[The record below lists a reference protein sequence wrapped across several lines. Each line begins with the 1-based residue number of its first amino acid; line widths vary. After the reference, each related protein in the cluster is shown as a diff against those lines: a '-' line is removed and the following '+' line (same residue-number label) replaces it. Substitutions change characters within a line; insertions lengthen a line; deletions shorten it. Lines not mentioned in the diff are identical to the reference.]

1 MQLADAASQP
11 ERKLDPHESLLA
23 VASAPTAGTQPL
35 LWLAPRAMKDGTFS
49 AAAWCSAA
57 DVSTGCIG
65 YTAPNAMS
73 QIQLNAAAVATS
85 QDASFAALLTK
96 SGSVERRQYA
106 MGFPAQSTNIQLAPV
121 AMQPGYV
128 AAAHLSKTQGEQD
141 VIVAAWGGQL
151 AIARGA
157 AATPPMFDPDAS
169 KALTDGFHAVLG
181 DAARVTGLAFGD
193 LDGDDQME
201 LVIAAEKQI
210 YIAPSAS
217 KGLSRFS
224 WNRNASLGRLVQL
237 DSPVS
242 AIAVGDLNSDNK
254 PDIAAYS
261 RSGKKFFAVLT
272 MSRR

>member
-1 MQLADAASQP
+1 
-11 ERKLDPHESLLA
+11 
-23 VASAPTAGTQPL
+23 
-35 LWLAPRAMKDGTFS
+35 
-49 AAAWCSAA
+49 
-57 DVSTGCIG
+57 
-65 YTAPNAMS
+65 MS
-73 QIQLNAAAVATS
+73 QLPLNAAAVATS
-85 QDASFAALLTK
+85 QDAGFAALLTK
-96 SGSVERRQYA
+96 TGSVERRQYVI
-106 MGFPAQSTNIQLAPV
+106 GFPAQPTKIQLAPF

-151 AIARGA
+151 ALAHGSS
-157 AATPPMFDPDAS
+157 ATTPIFDADAS
-169 KALTDGFHAVLG
+169 KALTDGFHAVFG

-201 LVIAAEKQI
+201 LVVAADKQI
-210 YIAPSAS
+210 YVAPAAFTGFP
-217 KGLSRFS
+217 KFS

-261 RSGKKFFAVLT
+261 RSGKKFFAVPT
-272 MSRR
+272 MSPPQR